1 MALHEGATF
10 TNETVVLDGNEYR
23 NCTFNNCQIR
33 FNATAPVT
41 LNGIQ
46 FNSCQ
51 WTFEGPAGLTINF
64 MTSLYQ
70 AGLTDLIDQTIAN
83 IRRGSYVQQ
92 QQEQEAPPQG

>member
-10 TNETVVLDGNEYR
+10 INETVLLDGNEYR
-23 NCTFNNCQIR
+23 DCIFNNCQIR

-41 LNGIQ
+41 LNGVQ

-51 WTFEGPAGLTINF
+51 WTFEGPAGLTVNF

-70 AGLTDLIDQTIAN
+70 AGMTDLIDQTIAN

-92 QQEQEAPPQG
+92 QQQEAAPQG